1 MTKTQYLLGNGWRP
15 SPTVRAEA
23 AFEHVEHSRVP
34 FAFTKLEHVYVQ
46 GLARVP
52 KSAALWIQLREE
64 RRRFD
69 RGAAVQLAEHLSR
82 RANAH

>member
-15 SPTVRAEA
+15 SPTIRAEA

-34 FAFTKLEHVYVQ
+34 FEFTKREHVYVQ

-52 KSAALWIQLREE
+52 KAAALWIQLREE

-69 RGAAVQLAEHLSR
+69 RRTAGELAKHLAR
-82 RANAH
+82 GTDAH